1 MFPEE
6 KEAYSKLLTVS
17 AVNTGRHSQW
27 LKNSGLLS
35 QDLVNPMSLS
45 GPKMVVV

>member
-27 LKNSGLLS
+27 LKDSALLS
-35 QDLVNPMSLS
+35 QDLVNPSSLS
-45 GPKMVVV
+45 GAKEVVI